1 MARIAVKDLKNI
13 SFSSG
18 DELTFHQI
26 DTGVYELTARARF
39 SMGDEYI
46 AKNRKLFTLQE
57 VYDYLW
63 ECGQEDELLI
73 FTENNV

>member
-13 SFSSG
+13 SFSSD
-18 DELTFHQI
+18 DELTFSKI
-26 DTGVYELTARARF
+26 ADDMYELTARARF

-46 AKNRKLFTLQE
+46 AKHIQLFTLQE